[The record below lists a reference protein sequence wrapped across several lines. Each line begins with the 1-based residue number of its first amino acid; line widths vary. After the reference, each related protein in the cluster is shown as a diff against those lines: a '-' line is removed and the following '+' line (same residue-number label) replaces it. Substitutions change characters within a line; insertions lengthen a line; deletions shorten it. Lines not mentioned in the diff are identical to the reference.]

1 MDIYKTTYRILNT
14 LNSKLRSGDGTM
26 EAYNKLRI
34 AMTQV
39 KWLNECTVI
48 KLQVAEKIIDV
59 A

>member
-26 EAYNKLRI
+26 EAYNKLRK

-48 KLQVAEKIIDV
+48 KLQVEAKIIDV

>member
-39 KWLNECTVI
+39 K
-48 KLQVAEKIIDV
+48 
-59 A
+59 

>member
-48 KLQVAEKIIDV
+48 KLQVEEKIIDV